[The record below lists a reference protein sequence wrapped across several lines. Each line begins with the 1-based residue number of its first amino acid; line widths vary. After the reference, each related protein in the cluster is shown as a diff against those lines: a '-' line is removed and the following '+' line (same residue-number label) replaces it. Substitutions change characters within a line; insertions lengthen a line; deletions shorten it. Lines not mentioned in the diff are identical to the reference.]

1 MRISEE
7 YIHYTGELTE
17 SNSDAI
23 AQSLLKMGERG
34 LLLFG
39 ESQDIPPLSFERRSD
54 YRIGRDNGSD
64 RLYFGDL
71 GNMPVAIKRMHPD
84 DLNEYTGETF
94 EQKIVNDYSV
104 TCKLN
109 QSAAPTLEMLG
120 IVKNYRSFGVIT
132 KFEENIESFD
142 RVLWQSQTPSR
153 DEIEHAL
160 YCAAMSAAAMH
171 SNGIRHGDYC
181 AQNTAQ
187 DKVTRQARVID
198 TTIAHFTSNIEDSRY
213 DLWSY
218 ITTLNS
224 TDLGVSSSHVKEADV
239 QQFLLDPYAEMTQ
252 NMPSGISQSKH
263 NAMISNIRNDVA
275 DMLRAY

>member
-17 SNSDAI
+17 NNSDAI

-54 YRIGRDNGSD
+54 YRIGRDNGGD

-104 TCKLN
+104 TRKLS

-132 KFEENIESFD
+132 KFEDNIESFD
-142 RVLWQSQTPSR
+142 RVLWQSKNPSR

-160 YCAAMSAAAMH
+160 YCAAMSAAVMH

-224 TDLGVSSSHVKEADV
+224 TDLGVSNSRVKEEDV

>member
-17 SNSDAI
+17 NNSDAI
-23 AQSLLKMGERG
+23 AQSLLKIGERG

-54 YRIGRDNGSD
+54 YRIGRNNGGD

-94 EQKIVNDYSV
+94 EQKIVNDYNV

-132 KFEENIESFD
+132 KFEDNIESFD

-198 TTIAHFTSNIEDSRY
+198 TTIAHFSSDTEDSRY

-224 TDLGVSSSHVKEADV
+224 VDIGTISSRVKEEDV

>member
-17 SNSDAI
+17 DSSDAI

-104 TCKLN
+104 TRKLS
-109 QSAAPTLEMLG
+109 QSEAPTLEMLG
-120 IVKNYRSFGVIT
+120 IVKNYSSFGVIT
-132 KFEENIESFD
+132 KFEDNIESFD
-142 RVLWQSQTPSR
+142 RVLWQSKNPSR

-224 TDLGVSSSHVKEADV
+224 TDLGVSSSHVKEEDV

-252 NMPSGISQSKH
+252 NMPSDISQSKH

>member
-7 YIHYTGELTE
+7 YIHYTGELIE
-17 SNSDAI
+17 NNSDAI
-23 AQSLLKMGERG
+23 AQSLLKMGARG

-54 YRIGRDNGSD
+54 YRIGRNNGGD

-94 EQKIVNDYSV
+94 EQKIVNDYNV

-109 QSAAPTLEMLG
+109 RSAAPTLEMIG
-120 IVKNYRSFGVIT
+120 IVKNYSSFGVIT

-198 TTIAHFTSNIEDSRY
+198 TTIAHFTSNTEDYRH
-213 DLWSY
+213 DLSSY
-218 ITTLNS
+218 ITTLDFVDIG
-224 TDLGVSSSHVKEADV
+224 TISSRVKEEDV

>member
-17 SNSDAI
+17 DSSDAI

-54 YRIGRDNGSD
+54 YRIGRDNGGD

-94 EQKIVNDYSV
+94 EQKIVNDYNV

-109 QSAAPTLEMLG
+109 RSAAPTLEMIG
-120 IVKNYRSFGVIT
+120 IVKNYSSFGVIT
-132 KFEENIESFD
+132 KFEDNIESFD
-142 RVLWQSQTPSR
+142 RVLWQSKTPSR

-198 TTIAHFTSNIEDSRY
+198 TTIAHFTSKIEDSRY

-224 TDLGVSSSHVKEADV
+224 TDIGVSNSRVKEEDV

-252 NMPSGISQSKH
+252 NMPSDISQSKH

>member
-17 SNSDAI
+17 NNSDAI

-39 ESQDIPPLSFERRSD
+39 ESQDIPPLSFERKSD
-54 YRIGRDNGSD
+54 YRIGRNNGGD

-94 EQKIVNDYSV
+94 EQKIVNDYNV

-109 QSAAPTLEMLG
+109 QSAAPTLEMIG
-120 IVKNYRSFGVIT
+120 IVKNYPSFGVIT
-132 KFEENIESFD
+132 KFEENVESFD

-198 TTIAHFTSNIEDSRY
+198 TTIAHFSSNTEDYRH
-213 DLWSY
+213 DLSSY
-218 ITTLNS
+218 ITTLDFVDIG
-224 TDLGVSSSHVKEADV
+224 TISSRVKEEDV

>member
-17 SNSDAI
+17 NNSDAI

-39 ESQDIPPLSFERRSD
+39 ESQDIPPLSFERKLD
-54 YRIGRDNGSD
+54 YRIGRNNGGD

-94 EQKIVNDYSV
+94 EQKIVNDYNV

-132 KFEENIESFD
+132 KFEDNIESFD
-142 RVLWQSQTPSR
+142 RVLWQSKNPSR

-198 TTIAHFTSNIEDSRY
+198 TTSAYLSSNTKDSRY

-224 TDLGVSSSHVKEADV
+224 VDIGVSCSHVKEEDV

-275 DMLRAY
+275 DMLRVY

>member
-1 MRISEE
+1 
-7 YIHYTGELTE
+7 
-17 SNSDAI
+17 
-23 AQSLLKMGERG
+23 
-34 LLLFG
+34 
-39 ESQDIPPLSFERRSD
+39 
-54 YRIGRDNGSD
+54 
-64 RLYFGDL
+64 
-71 GNMPVAIKRMHPD
+71 
-84 DLNEYTGETF
+84 
-94 EQKIVNDYSV
+94 
-104 TCKLN
+104 
-109 QSAAPTLEMLG
+109 MLG

-132 KFEENIESFD
+132 KFEDNIESFD
-142 RVLWQSQTPSR
+142 RVLWQSKNPSR

-160 YCAAMSAAAMH
+160 YCAAMSAAVMH

-224 TDLGVSSSHVKEADV
+224 TDLGVSSSHVKEQDV
-239 QQFLLDPYAEMTQ
+239 QRFLLDPYAEMTQ

>member
-17 SNSDAI
+17 NTSDAI
-23 AQSLLKMGERG
+23 AQSLRKIGERG
-34 LLLFG
+34 LLLFSEG
-39 ESQDIPPLSFERRSD
+39 QDIPPLSFDRKSD
-54 YRIGRDNGSD
+54 YRTGRDDGGD

-84 DLNEYTGETF
+84 DLSKYTGETF
-94 EQKIVNDYSV
+94 EQKIVNDYNV
-104 TCKLN
+104 TRKLSR
-109 QSAAPTLEMLG
+109 SAAPTLEMLG
-120 IVKNYRSFGVIT
+120 IVKNHRSFGVIT
-132 KFEENIESFD
+132 KFEENIESLD
-142 RVLWQSQTPSR
+142 RVFWQPQTPSR

-160 YCAAMSAAAMH
+160 YCAAVSAAVMH
-171 SNGIRHGDYC
+171 GNGIRHGDFG

-198 TTIAHFTSNIEDSRY
+198 TTTAHFTNNTEDFKY

-218 ITTLNS
+218 LTTLNFANFEMS
-224 TDLGVSSSHVKEADV
+224 RSYVNEEDV

-275 DMLRAY
+275 DMLRVH

>member
-17 SNSDAI
+17 NNSDAI

-54 YRIGRDNGSD
+54 YRIGRDNGGD

-94 EQKIVNDYSV
+94 EQKIVNDYNV

-132 KFEENIESFD
+132 KFEDNIESFD
-142 RVLWQSQTPSR
+142 RVLWQSKNPSR

-198 TTIAHFTSNIEDSRY
+198 TTIAHFSSNTEDYRH
-213 DLWSY
+213 DLSSY
-218 ITTLNS
+218 ITTLDFVDIG
-224 TDLGVSSSHVKEADV
+224 TISSRVKEEDV

-275 DMLRAY
+275 DMLRVY